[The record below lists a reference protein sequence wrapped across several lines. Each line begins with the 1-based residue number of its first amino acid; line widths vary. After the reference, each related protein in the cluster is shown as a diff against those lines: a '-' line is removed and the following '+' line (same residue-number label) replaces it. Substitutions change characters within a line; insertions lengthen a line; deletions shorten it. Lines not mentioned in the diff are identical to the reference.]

1 LTVALAHVTF
11 NILGILIFYPIP
23 AMREIPIWLAERTA
37 EAAVKNKILVLV
49 YLVGLFI
56 VVPFGILLIA

>member
-37 EAAVKNKILVLV
+37 VAAVKNKVLVLV